1 MNRVSQLSKALFFL
15 AICFLLPTILLS
27 IPRVAADQTQDD
39 WKAKFLAEIEE
50 LQKKIARKPDDAQ
63 LYYEL
68 GGKYQVLMRWQEAAT
83 ALERATALH
92 PNFTQAHYQLG
103 WCYDNLGKYAEAVKA
118 HQQAVLKASSVKFKM
133 ALQKKEPTKP
143 EAQLAV
149 GWDYSLMKRYD
160 EAIAAYQEALRLDPE
175 FEDALYEIGRV
186 YLAQARNEEVTQVA
200 DKLSPTLRDWLLK
213 ELALAPPPDKRPI
226 NSRDPSSRPK
236 ESDQLP
242 KMGASLRPRV
252 LYREK
257 AKYTELARQNRIQGT
272 VVLSVVFF
280 SDGHLGWVS
289 VVRGLPFGLTAS
301 ALTAVEKIRFE
312 PAVKDGQPV
321 SVRGNVEFNFTL
333 Y

>member
-1 MNRVSQLSKALFFL
+1 MNHASRFPKALL
-15 AICFLLPTILLS
+15 LLIYCFLLLTILFS
-27 IPRVAADQTQDD
+27 ITIVSTGQTHDE

-50 LQKKIARKPDDAQ
+50 LQKKIARKPDDAE

-68 GGKYQVLMRWQEAAT
+68 GGKYQVLTRWQEAAT

-92 PNFTQAHYQLG
+92 PNFTQAHYELG
-103 WCYDNLGKYAEAVKA
+103 WCYANLGKYAEAVKA
-118 HQQAVLKASSVKFKM
+118 HQQAVLKASSAKFKM
-133 ALQKKEPTKP
+133 ALLKKEPTKP

-160 EAIAAYQEALRLDPE
+160 EAITAYQEALRLDPK

-186 YLAQARNEEVTQVA
+186 YLAQGKNDEVAQVA
-200 DKLSPTLRDWLLK
+200 AKLSPTLRDWLLK
-213 ELALAPPPDKRPI
+213 ELSLAPPPDKRPI
-226 NSRDPSSRPK
+226 NGRDPSIQSK

-242 KMGASLRPRV
+242 KMGASLRPKV

-280 SDGHLGWVS
+280 SDGHMGWVS
-289 VVRGLPFGLTAS
+289 VVRGLPLGLTAS